1 MRIPDEAGW
10 AWEEFGHCA
19 MTDLRNRDRLVQIA
33 AGVLRAPSARIAEA
47 FPDAADAEA
56 TYDWVGCPRVQTP
69 DLIDAMG
76 VAAARRAT
84 GAAWLWA
91 ATDGTALSLTRT
103 AQRRATG
110 PLGTRAQKGRGL
122 KLMDTVLLD
131 AVGVP
136 LGLIDL
142 QVWARPNRRPVP
154 HKRRTVDQKE
164 TRYWLAARAATRA
177 RLRANAPHARVGFLH
192 DRDGD
197 SWPVLLDMLD
207 HDAANEV
214 TIVRASWDRRAWPG
228 HDADAAT
235 THALG
240 HLRALL
246 AAQPRATTH
255 AVAVTATPTRAAR
268 RAWLDV
274 RFAAVTLDLR
284 CVPGGGHRAA
294 PVWAVWAREG
304 ATTPAG
310 EDPLEWLLLTTY
322 PVTTPADACFVLEG
336 YTFRWRG
343 EDFHAVLK
351 DGVLH
356 AARMAV
362 ATRPALEHWTC
373 VLCAIAMR
381 LLRITHLAR
390 AAPETPARAELDA
403 DELHALRDLRA
414 AHGRSTPDAP
424 TMGELIFMLAG
435 LGGSVRSRRYWPGP
449 RVLGRGL
456 ERVMAA
462 ADVYRGQRRRRSA
475 RNDGDS

>member
-1 MRIPDEAGW
+1 MTDEMGW

-33 AGVLRAPSARIAEA
+33 AGVMRTPRARIAEV

-56 TYDWVGCPRVQTP
+56 AYDWMNCPRVHTH
-69 DLIDAMG
+69 DVIDAMG

-84 GAAWLWA
+84 GALWLWA

-110 PLGTRAQKGRGL
+110 PVGTRAQKGRGL

-131 AVGVP
+131 AVGAP

-142 QVWARPNRRPVP
+142 QVWARPNRRPAP
-154 HKRRTVDQKE
+154 HKRRPVTQKE

-177 RLRANAPHARVGFLH
+177 RLRADAPDARVCFLH

-197 SWPVLLDMLD
+197 NWPVLCDMLG

-235 THALG
+235 AAALT

-246 AAQPRATTH
+246 AAQPVATTH
-255 AVAVTATPTRAAR
+255 AIEVPTTPTRRAR
-268 RAWLDV
+268 PARLEV
-274 RFAAVTLDLR
+274 RFAAVTLDLL
-284 CVPGGGHRAA
+284 CVPGGGHRPAA
-294 PVWAVWAREG
+294 VWAVWAREAA
-304 ATTPAG
+304 ATTPPG
-310 EDPLEWLLLTTY
+310 EAPLEWLLLTTY
-322 PVTTPADACFVLEG
+322 PVATAADACFVLDG

-356 AARMAV
+356 AEQMAV
-362 ATRPALEHWTC
+362 ETRAALEHWTC
-373 VLCAIAMR
+373 VLCAVAMR
-381 LLRITHLAR
+381 VLRITHLAR
-390 AAPETPARAELDA
+390 TAPDTPAAVELDA
-403 DELHALRDLRA
+403 DELRAVRDLRA
-414 AHGRSTPDAP
+414 VRGRPTPDP
-424 TMGELIFMLAG
+424 LTMGELVFILAA

-449 RVLGRGL
+449 RVVRRGL

-462 ADVYRGQRRRRSA
+462 ADVYRGQRIRRRA
-475 RNDGDS
+475 RKDKDF